1 MIAKVVCILITYLI
15 AVGAGVTRWSN
26 AVGSTVVTAKIVCNF
41 VQCPDA
47 VGACDIDPVLQ

>member
-15 AVGAGVTRWSN
+15 AVGAGVT
-26 AVGSTVVTAKIVCNF
+26 GGVVQLGALWWLTKIVCNF

-47 VGACDIDPVLQ
+47 VGACDIDPVFQ